1 MYIPIQFE
9 FEIELHVNFFFLKE
23 FNVLYIC
30 LVII

>member
-9 FEIELHVNFFFLKE
+9 FEFELHVNFFLKE